1 MTLLR
6 LVVYV
11 PLLCERGPEVALA
24 ADASSGADECIIGSS
39 LRGVYG
45 LSLHP
50 SAYGDTVESHRK
62 RLGREQVGDPDC
74 EVPRHMMDQTMV
86 YNDR

>member
-50 SAYGDTVESHRK
+50 SAYGDTVESPPK
-62 RLGREQVGDPDC
+62 ETDVD
-74 EVPRHMMDQTMV
+74 VPIPLCSEAESLYRVISTTI
-86 YNDR
+86 